1 MADLLDVAIE
11 QATGNEKAADLV
23 RQSRRYEKLR
33 EDPAWAEL
41 REVVKSRR
49 AKVTEILGRK
59 ALSGAHPQHLRDEGI
74 YSRGFLDGCQML
86 LDLPEDVEK
95 KLEALISESYT
106 RLRRE
111 AADAAVSPYT

>member
-1 MADLLDVAIE
+1 MADLLDTAISE
-11 QATGNEKAADLV
+11 ATKGEKAGELV
-23 RQSRRYEKLR
+23 RQSRRFEKLR
-33 EDPAWAEL
+33 EDPSWQEL
-41 REVVKSRR
+41 REVVKAKRT
-49 AKVTEILGRK
+49 KVTEVLGRK
-59 ALSGAHPQHLRDEGI
+59 ALAGAHAQHLRDEGI

-95 KLEALISESYT
+95 RLESMIQEAYI

>member
-1 MADLLDVAIE
+1 MADLLQDAIE
-11 QATGNEKAADLV
+11 DASQGEKASELA
-23 RQSRRYEKLR
+23 RQAKRLNALR

-41 REVVKSRR
+41 REIVKSRR

-86 LDLPEDVEK
+86 LDEPEVVHKRIET
-95 KLEALISESYT
+95 LIKESYT